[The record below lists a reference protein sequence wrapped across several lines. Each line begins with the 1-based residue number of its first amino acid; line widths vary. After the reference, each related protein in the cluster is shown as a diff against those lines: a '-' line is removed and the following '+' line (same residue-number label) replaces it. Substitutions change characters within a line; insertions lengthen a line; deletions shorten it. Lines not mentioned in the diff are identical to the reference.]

1 MSVSGR
7 GDGAGGNCGSE
18 GLRGSYLPIG
28 PSPRKLAPSSIHISG
43 SRANWCTRGRSFA
56 SRSMQG
62 ISPRPCGRGLREAL
76 HSGDAILFELLPR
89 SACQRSPI
97 ALLQWGFFDRLGSL
111 KLDFRELF
119 SARIVGNLMDINENG
134 SVMSF
139 RRIDDRE
146 AKVSASAVQDG
157 ESRFLQ

>member
-1 MSVSGR
+1 MAAKDCAGAICRSAPLRESLRLGASTSA
-7 GDGAGGNCGSE
+7 GAG
-18 GLRGSYLPIG
+18 PIG
-28 PSPRKLAPSSIHISG
+28 VRAGAASQAAPC
-43 SRANWCTRGRSFA
+43 RAF
-56 SRSMQG
+56 
-62 ISPRPCGRGLREAL
+62 RPVHVVAGLREAL
-76 HSGDAILFELLPR
+76 HRGDAILFELRPR

-97 ALLQWGFFDRLGSL
+97 ALLHWGFFDRLGSL
-111 KLDFRELF
+111 KLGFRELF